1 MPSTGADPKQPKR
14 ITPIAAPSRPNAMS
28 KTRTLHAEPRKR
40 TGSGSL
46 KQMRREGW
54 LPCVVYGRGVEN
66 HNVKI
71 NARNFATLLKESA
84 SDNILVNL
92 QIGDEATILAFLQAL
107 QHDPLTGSVLH
118 VDFRAVDENTEINAH
133 LPVELVGES
142 VGVHAGG
149 VLEQIL
155 HTLEIR
161 CLPKDLPEMLTGDI
175 SGLDIGDFLH
185 VGDVPLP
192 DGVEAVPAADIV
204 VAQVVKT
211 RTAEEDEEE
220 GEALEEGEEAAEPA
234 VVGKED
240 KEEE

>member
-1 MPSTGADPKQPKR
+1 MPSTGADRNNRK
-14 ITPIAAPSRPNAMS
+14 TDHTNCGPSRPNAMS
-28 KTRTLHAEPRKR
+28 KPRTLHAAPRNR

-71 NARNFATLLKESA
+71 DARNFATLLKESA

-92 QIGDEATILAFLQAL
+92 QIGEEATILAFLQAL
-107 QHDPLTGSVLH
+107 QHNPLTGSVLH
-118 VDFRAVDENTEINAH
+118 VDFRAVDENTEITAQ
-133 LPVELVGES
+133 LPVELVGDS

-155 HTLEIR
+155 YNLEIR
-161 CLPKDLPEMLTGDI
+161 CLPKDLPEMFTADI
-175 SGLDIGDFLH
+175 SALDIGDFLH
-185 VGDVPLP
+185 VSDVPLP
-192 DGVEAVPAADIV
+192 DGVTAVPAADMV

-220 GEALEEGEEAAEPA
+220 VEALEEGEESAEPA